1 MLIEIRID
9 AFDFVAVLT
18 GLGLRF
24 CIGIGG
30 AEGTVTSMVW
40 SSDWQHFLQ
49 MRTLTRKIARAIRI
63 IAARDLNV
71 QWASPGSR

>member
-1 MLIEIRID
+1 MVLVELKVISNISPLLWGSSNEMLIKIRID

-30 AEGTVTSMVW
+30 AEGTGMVW
-40 SSDWQHFLQ
+40 SSD
-49 MRTLTRKIARAIRI
+49 
-63 IAARDLNV
+63 
-71 QWASPGSR
+71 